1 MPCAERAMLASGTSP
16 PRVDAAPNLGTPSGA
31 VRRTSSFAS
40 SAGASGE
47 DEREGLLLAESP
59 ATAAAVGAEAPGSV
73 SPRALRTVALLALTT
88 LFLFADQNLMAPN
101 LTAIAKDLGL
111 SDAERDK
118 KLGGDIAVAFFV
130 LGAPVAC
137 VPRHANRLRVLTCL
151 RHPTGCWWAR

>member
-1 MPCAERAMLASGTSP
+1 MLASGEERRASS
-16 PRVDAAPNLGTPSGA
+16 PRVDALPSLGTPSGA

-40 SAGASGE
+40 SGAASGE

-59 ATAAAVGAEAPGSV
+59 ATAAAAAPVGDAPGSV
-73 SPRALRTVALLALTT
+73 SPRALRTVALLAITT

-101 LTAIAKDLGL
+101 LSAIAKDLGL

-137 VPRHANRLRVLTCL
+137 VPRPYQRQLAC
-151 RHPTGCWWAR
+151 AR

>member
-1 MPCAERAMLASGTSP
+1 MLASGTSP
-16 PRVDAAPNLGTPSGA
+16 PRVDAAPSLGTPSGA

-59 ATAAAVGAEAPGSV
+59 ATAAAAGDAPGSV

-151 RHPTGCWWAR
+151 RHPTGCWWVR